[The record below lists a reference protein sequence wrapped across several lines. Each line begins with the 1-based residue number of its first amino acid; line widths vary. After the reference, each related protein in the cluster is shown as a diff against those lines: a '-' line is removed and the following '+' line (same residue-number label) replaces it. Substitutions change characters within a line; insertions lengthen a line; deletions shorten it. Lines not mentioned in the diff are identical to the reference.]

1 MTNKDFCSKWAQKGE
16 GRSNCP
22 AGVPEAEG
30 RSNGPSGVPEVPGS
44 SNCPSGVP
52 EAGGRSNSAARGQ
65 EDNRTEILSPANE
78 QYKGRNSGGP
88 DGTNGFRGMTDKER
102 VEALVA
108 AIEAAQQDIAPSYND
123 WFSVGVALASALGEE
138 GRTYFHRISRFYA
151 GYNYYECDKK
161 YNDCLRDSSP
171 AYSLGT
177 LFHLAKQAGIQV
189 AQSEAKQAGIQ
200 VALSEAKQAPYSPPY
215 AAAAQSQAP
224 YAAPYPA
231 SADTAS
237 AENTMPKKKTQ
248 KQNRIATIIDFFN
261 RKFHHFEDLRYD
273 VLSGKIQYR
282 KRDEFGYPED
292 RWYDVTDNVICSI
305 TCDINLETGLS
316 ITTNE
321 VHTVLKSDRVKSVNP
336 LQDWLNNLPKYEPQE
351 ALSPYIDALASQVH
365 VKVSEGS
372 EEAQERWTRWFR
384 KWFVGMVAGWL
395 DHTHPNHQVLVLI
408 SEKQGIFKTSWL
420 EHLMPPALSAY
431 RCKQASVREVTTDD
445 RMRITEFG
453 LINLD
458 EIDSMSPRELN
469 VLKSVITTDK
479 VNERAPYARTKDER
493 PRYASFCGSGNN
505 KRFLTDDTGNRR
517 WLPFEVEF
525 IDNPWERQE
534 PYEMIFAEAKYLAES
549 KTFQY
554 YFDQDDIQNM
564 NSYTD
569 DFCMQTPEEEL
580 LNIYYQPA
588 NKGDAGAI
596 FLSAAEML
604 RTLIDAGRITRPM
617 PINKFGVL
625 LKKKGFNK
633 YVLARGKKGYLVI
646 EHKSIEITERQK
658 EEAKEVQNSMPNPPQ
673 ETVPEA
679 SKNAEIGIND
689 ADSTFFDNCLQF

>member
-1 MTNKDFCSKWAQKGE
+1 MINKDFCSKWAGE
-16 GRSNCP
+16 
-22 AGVPEAEG
+22 A
-30 RSNGPSGVPEVPGS
+30 NG
-44 SNCPSGVP
+44 
-52 EAGGRSNSAARGQ
+52 AARGP
-65 EDNRTEILSPANE
+65 ENNRTEILSPANE
-78 QYKGRNSGGP
+78 QYKGRRAAVP
-88 DGTNGFRGMTDKER
+88 DGSNGPSGVPEVPSGFNGFRGMTDKER

-123 WFSVGVALASALGEE
+123 WFSAGVALASALGEE

-151 GYNYYECDKK
+151 GYNYHECDKK
-161 YNDCLRDSSP
+161 YNDCLRDPNP
-171 AYSLGT
+171 AYTLGT

-189 AQSEAKQAGIQ
+189 AQSEAKQEPYTPPYHAAAAQ
-200 VALSEAKQAPYSPPY
+200 SEAKQETYTPPY
-215 AAAAQSQAP
+215 HAAAAQSQAP
-224 YAAPYPA
+224 YAAPFPA
-231 SADTAS
+231 SANTAS
-237 AENTMPKKKTQ
+237 AENTMPKNKSK

-261 RKFHHFEDLRYD
+261 RKFHNFEDLRHD

-282 KRDEFGYPED
+282 KRDAFDNLED
-292 RWYDVTDNVICSI
+292 SWYDVTDHVICSI
-305 TCDINLETGLS
+305 TCDINVETGLS

-336 LQDWLNNLPKYEPQE
+336 LQDWLNNLPQYEPQE

-365 VKVSEGS
+365 VKASEGS

-517 WLPFEVEF
+517 WLPFEVES

-549 KTFQY
+549 GTFQY

-580 LNIYYQPA
+580 LNIYFQPA
-588 NKGDAGAI
+588 QKGDAGAI

-658 EEAKEVQNSMPNPPQ
+658 EEAKEVQNSMPNLPQ

>member
-1 MTNKDFCSKWAQKGE
+1 MINKDFCSKWAQKGE
-16 GRSNCP
+16 ARSNCP
-22 AGVPEAEG
+22 E
-30 RSNGPSGVPEVPGS
+30 GVPEVPGAPEALFHAQS
-44 SNCPSGVP
+44 AVPEVPSGSNGPAYVP
-52 EAGGRSNSAARGQ
+52 EVPGGS
-65 EDNRTEILSPANE
+65 
-78 QYKGRNSGGP
+78 
-88 DGTNGFRGMTDKER
+88 NGFRGLSDKER

-108 AIEAAQQDIAPSYND
+108 AVEAAQQDIAPSYDD
-123 WFSVGVALASALGEE
+123 WFGAGVALASALGEE
-138 GRTYFHRISRFYA
+138 GRTLFHRISRFYA
-151 GYNYYECDKK
+151 GYNYHECDKK
-161 YNDCLRDSSP
+161 YNDCLRDPSP

-189 AQSEAKQAGIQ
+189 AQSEAKQEPYTPPYHAAAAQ
-200 VALSEAKQAPYSPPY
+200 SEAKQEPYTPPY
-215 AAAAQSQAP
+215 HAAAALSQAP
-224 YAAPYPA
+224 YAAPFPA
-231 SADTAS
+231 SANTAS
-237 AENTMPKKKTQ
+237 AENTMPKNKSK

-261 RKFHHFEDLRYD
+261 QKFHHFEDLRHD

-282 KRDEFGYPED
+282 KRDAFGNPENS
-292 RWYDVTDNVICSI
+292 WYDVTDHVICSI
-305 TCDINLETGLS
+305 TCDINVETGLS

-351 ALSPYIDALASQVH
+351 VLSPYIDALASQVH
-365 VKVSEGS
+365 VKGS

-517 WLPFEVEF
+517 WLPFEVES

-549 KTFQY
+549 GTFQY
-554 YFDQDDIQNM
+554 YFDQEDIQNM

-569 DFCMQTPEEEL
+569 NFCMQTPEEEL
-580 LNIYYQPA
+580 LNIYFQPA
-588 NKGDAGAI
+588 QKGDAGAI

-604 RTLIDAGRITRPM
+604 RTLIDVGRITRPM

-646 EHKSIEITERQK
+646 EHKSIDITERQK
-658 EEAKEVQNSMPNPPQ
+658 EEAKEVQNSMPNLPQ

-679 SKNAEIGIND
+679 SNNAEIGIND

>member
-1 MTNKDFCSKWAQKGE
+1 MINKDFCSKWAGE
-16 GRSNCP
+16 
-22 AGVPEAEG
+22 A
-30 RSNGPSGVPEVPGS
+30 NG
-44 SNCPSGVP
+44 
-52 EAGGRSNSAARGQ
+52 AARVP

-78 QYKGRNSGGP
+78 QYKGPAGGP
-88 DGTNGFRGMTDKER
+88 IVQSDKER

-108 AIEAAQQDIAPSYND
+108 AVEAAQQDIAPSYND
-123 WFSVGVALASALGEE
+123 WFGAGIALASALGEE
-138 GRTYFHRISRFYA
+138 GRTLFHRISRFYA
-151 GYNYYECDKK
+151 GYNYHECDKK

-189 AQSEAKQAGIQ
+189 AQSGAKQ
-200 VALSEAKQAPYSPPY
+200 EAYTPPY
-215 AAAAQSQAP
+215 HAAAAQSQAP
-224 YAAPYPA
+224 YTPSYHAAAAQSQASYAAPFPA
-231 SADTAS
+231 SANTAS
-237 AENTMPKKKTQ
+237 AENTMPKNKSK

-261 RKFHHFEDLRYD
+261 RKFHHFEDLRHD

-282 KRDEFGYPED
+282 KRNAFGLPED

-316 ITTNE
+316 ITINE

-336 LQDWLNNLPKYEPQE
+336 LQDWLNNLPQYEPQE

-365 VKVSEGS
+365 VKASEGS
-372 EEAQERWTRWFR
+372 EDAQERWTRWFR

-408 SEKQGIFKTSWL
+408 SEKQGIYKTTWL
-420 EHLMPPALSAY
+420 EHLMPPALRAY
-431 RCKQASVREVTTDD
+431 MCKQVSMREFTKDD
-445 RMRITEFG
+445 RLRITEYG

-458 EIDSMSPRELN
+458 EIDSMNSRELN
-469 VLKSVITTDK
+469 GIKSLITTDK
-479 VNERAPYARTKDER
+479 VNERAPYARTKDDR

-517 WLPFEVEF
+517 WLPFEVES

-549 KTFQY
+549 KTFQSF
-554 YFDQDDIQNM
+554 FDQDDIQNM
-564 NSYTD
+564 NSYND

-580 LNIYYQPA
+580 LNIYFQPA
-588 NKGDAGAI
+588 NKGDEGAI

-604 RTLIDAGRITRPM
+604 RTLMDAGRITRPM
-617 PINKFGVL
+617 PINKFGAL

-658 EEAKEVQNSMPNPPQ
+658 EEAKEVQNSMPNLPQ

-679 SKNAEIGIND
+679 SNNADIGIND

>member
-1 MTNKDFCSKWAQKGE
+1 MKNFNPIEWAQKGE
-16 GRSNCP
+16 
-22 AGVPEAEG
+22 A
-30 RSNGPSGVPEVPGS
+30 RSNGAAGVPEVPGS
-44 SNCPSGVP
+44 SSSSARVP
-52 EAGGRSNSAARGQ
+52 EAEGRSSSPARVPEVPGSSSSAARVPIAARAIAGV
-65 EDNRTEILSPANE
+65 S
-78 QYKGRNSGGP
+78 
-88 DGTNGFRGMTDKER
+88 DGSNGFRGLSDIER

-108 AIEAAQQDIAPSYND
+108 AVEAAQQDIAPSYND
-123 WFSVGVALASALGEE
+123 WFSEGIALASALGEE
-138 GRTYFHRISRFYA
+138 GRTFFHRISRFYA
-151 GYNYYECDKK
+151 GYNYHECDKK
-161 YNDCLRDSSP
+161 YNDCLRDPSP

-189 AQSEAKQAGIQ
+189 AQSEAKQ
-200 VALSEAKQAPYSPPY
+200 KPYSTPY
-215 AAAAQSQAP
+215 HAAAALSQAP
-224 YAAPYPA
+224 YAVPFPA
-231 SADTAS
+231 SANTAS
-237 AENTMPKKKTQ
+237 AENTMPKNTSKKP
-248 KQNRIATIIDFFN
+248 NRIATIIDFFN
-261 RKFHHFEDLRYD
+261 QKFHNFEDLRHD

-282 KRDEFGYPED
+282 KRDAFGNPED
-292 RWYDVTDNVICSI
+292 SWYDVTDHVICSI
-305 TCDINLETGLS
+305 TCDINVETGLS

-365 VKVSEGS
+365 VKGS

-517 WLPFEVEF
+517 WLPFEVES

-549 KTFQY
+549 GTFQY
-554 YFDQDDIQNM
+554 YFDQEDIQNM

-580 LNIYYQPA
+580 LNIYFQPA
-588 NKGDAGAI
+588 QKGDAGAI

-604 RTLIDAGRITRPM
+604 RKLSDAGRITHPM

-633 YVLARGKKGYLVI
+633 TATTGGKKGYLVI
-646 EHKSIEITERQK
+646 EHREQEVQDQHKAD
-658 EEAKEVQNSMPNPPQ
+658 AKEVQDAMPELHNDENPSSDQTLP
-673 ETVPEA
+673 
-679 SKNAEIGIND
+679 
-689 ADSTFFDNCLQF
+689 F

>member
-1 MTNKDFCSKWAQKGE
+1 MINKDFCSKWAGE
-16 GRSNCP
+16 
-22 AGVPEAEG
+22 A
-30 RSNGPSGVPEVPGS
+30 NG
-44 SNCPSGVP
+44 
-52 EAGGRSNSAARGQ
+52 AARGP
-65 EDNRTEILSPANE
+65 ENNRTEILSPANE
-78 QYKGRNSGGP
+78 QYKGRRAAVPDGSNGPSGGP
-88 DGTNGFRGMTDKER
+88 GGSNCPAGVPEVPGSSSSPAGVPIAARAIAGVPDGSNGFRGNSDKER

-108 AIEAAQQDIAPSYND
+108 AVEAAQQDIAPSYND
-123 WFSVGVALASALGEE
+123 WFSEGIALASALGEE

-151 GYNYYECDKK
+151 GYNYHECDKK
-161 YNDCLRDSSP
+161 YNDCLRDPNP
-171 AYSLGT
+171 AYTLGT

-189 AQSEAKQAGIQ
+189 AQSEAKQ
-200 VALSEAKQAPYSPPY
+200 EPDTPPY
-215 AAAAQSQAP
+215 HAAAAQSQAP
-224 YAAPYPA
+224 YAAPFPA
-231 SADTAS
+231 SANTAS
-237 AENTMPKKKTQ
+237 AENTMPKNKSKKP
-248 KQNRIATIIDFFN
+248 NRIATIIDFFN
-261 RKFHHFEDLRYD
+261 QKFQHFEDLRHD

-282 KRDEFGYPED
+282 KRDEFGHPED
-292 RWYDVTDNVICSI
+292 SWYDVTDHVICSI
-305 TCDINLETGLS
+305 TCDINVETGLS

-336 LQDWLNNLPKYEPQE
+336 LQDWLNNLPQYEPQE

-365 VKVSEGS
+365 VKASEGS
-372 EEAQERWTRWFR
+372 EEAQELWTRWFR
-384 KWFVGMVAGWL
+384 KWFVGMVAGWR

-517 WLPFEVEF
+517 WLPFEVES

-549 KTFQY
+549 GTFQY
-554 YFDQDDIQNM
+554 YFDQEDIQNM

-580 LNIYYQPA
+580 LNIYFQPA
-588 NKGDAGAI
+588 QKGDAGAI

-604 RTLIDAGRITRPM
+604 RTLIDVGRITRPM

-633 YVLARGKKGYLVI
+633 TATTGGKKGYLVI
-646 EHKSIEITERQK
+646 EHREQEVHDQHKAD
-658 EEAKEVQNSMPNPPQ
+658 AKEVQDAMPELHNDENPSSDQTLP
-673 ETVPEA
+673 
-679 SKNAEIGIND
+679 
-689 ADSTFFDNCLQF
+689 F

>member
-1 MTNKDFCSKWAQKGE
+1 MINKDFCSKWAGE
-16 GRSNCP
+16 AS
-22 AGVPEAEG
+22 
-30 RSNGPSGVPEVPGS
+30 
-44 SNCPSGVP
+44 
-52 EAGGRSNSAARGQ
+52 SAARVP

-78 QYKGRNSGGP
+78 QYKGRRAAVP
-88 DGTNGFRGMTDKER
+88 DGSYGPAGVPEVPGGSNCPSGVPEVPGGSNSAARVPIAARAIAGVPEVPGSSNSAARVPIVQSDKER

-108 AIEAAQQDIAPSYND
+108 AVEAAQQDIAPSYND
-123 WFSVGVALASALGEE
+123 WFSEGIALASALGEE

-151 GYNYYECDKK
+151 GYNYHECDKK
-161 YNDCLRDSSP
+161 YNDCLRDPNP
-171 AYSLGT
+171 AYTLGT

-189 AQSEAKQAGIQ
+189 A
-200 VALSEAKQAPYSPPY
+200 LSEAKQETYTPPY
-215 AAAAQSQAP
+215 HAAAAQSQAP
-224 YAAPYPA
+224 YAAPFPA
-231 SADTAS
+231 SANTAS
-237 AENTMPKKKTQ
+237 AENTMPKNKSK

-261 RKFHHFEDLRYD
+261 QKFHHFEDLRHD
-273 VLSGKIQYR
+273 VLSGKIQLR
-282 KRDEFGYPED
+282 KRDAFGLPED
-292 RWYDVTDNVICSI
+292 RWYDVTDHVICSI
-305 TCDINLETGLS
+305 TCDINVETGLS

-633 YVLARGKKGYLVI
+633 TATTGGKKGYLVI
-646 EHKSIEITERQK
+646 EHREQEVQEQRKAD
-658 EEAKEVQNSMPNPPQ
+658 AKEVQGMMP
-673 ETVPEA
+673 ELH
-679 SKNAEIGIND
+679 ND
-689 ADSTFFDNCLQF
+689 EKPSSDQTLPF

>member
-1 MTNKDFCSKWAQKGE
+1 MINKDFCSKWAGEASGAARGPEAE

-22 AGVPEAEG
+22 AGDPDGSSSPAG
-30 RSNGPSGVPEVPGS
+30 GPEVPSGS
-44 SNCPSGVP
+44 NGAARVPIAARAIAGVP
-52 EAGGRSNSAARGQ
+52 
-65 EDNRTEILSPANE
+65 
-78 QYKGRNSGGP
+78 
-88 DGTNGFRGMTDKER
+88 DGSNGFRGMTDKER

-108 AIEAAQQDIAPSYND
+108 AVEAAQQDIAPSYND
-123 WFSVGVALASALGEE
+123 WFSEGIALASALGEE

-151 GYNYYECDKK
+151 GYTYQECDKK
-161 YNDCLRDSSP
+161 YNDCLRDPNP
-171 AYSLGT
+171 AYTLGT

-189 AQSEAKQAGIQ
+189 AQNEAKQ
-200 VALSEAKQAPYSPPY
+200 EAYTPPY
-215 AAAAQSQAP
+215 HAAAAQSQEP
-224 YAAPYPA
+224 YAAPFPV
-231 SADTAS
+231 SANTAS
-237 AENTMPKKKTQ
+237 AENTMPKNTSK

-261 RKFHHFEDLRYD
+261 QKFHNFEDLRHD

-282 KRDEFGYPED
+282 KRDEFGHPED
-292 RWYDVTDNVICSI
+292 SWNDVTDNFICSI
-305 TCDINLETGLS
+305 TCDINVETGLS

-336 LQDWLNNLPKYEPQE
+336 LQEWLNNLPKYEPQE

-365 VKVSEGS
+365 VKASEGS

-517 WLPFEVEF
+517 WLPFEVES

-549 KTFQY
+549 GTFQY
-554 YFDQDDIQNM
+554 YFDQEDIQNM

-580 LNIYYQPA
+580 LNIYFQPA
-588 NKGDAGAI
+588 QKGDAGAI

-604 RTLIDAGRITRPM
+604 RTLIDVGRITRPM

-633 YVLARGKKGYLVI
+633 TATTGGKKGYLVI
-646 EHKSIEITERQK
+646 EYREQEVQDQHKAD
-658 EEAKEVQNSMPNPPQ
+658 AKELQGTMPELHNDENPSSDQTLP
-673 ETVPEA
+673 
-679 SKNAEIGIND
+679 
-689 ADSTFFDNCLQF
+689 F

>member
-1 MTNKDFCSKWAQKGE
+1 M
-16 GRSNCP
+16 
-22 AGVPEAEG
+22 
-30 RSNGPSGVPEVPGS
+30 PSGVPGS
-44 SNCPSGVP
+44 SN
-52 EAGGRSNSAARGQ
+52 
-65 EDNRTEILSPANE
+65 
-78 QYKGRNSGGP
+78 
-88 DGTNGFRGMTDKER
+88 GFRGLSDKER

-108 AIEAAQQDIAPSYND
+108 AVEAAQQDIAPSYND
-123 WFSVGVALASALGEE
+123 WFGAGVALASALGEE
-138 GRTYFHRISRFYA
+138 GRTLFHRISRFYV
-151 GYNYYECDKK
+151 GYNYHECDKK

-189 AQSEAKQAGIQ
+189 AQSGAKQ
-200 VALSEAKQAPYSPPY
+200 ETYTPPY
-215 AAAAQSQAP
+215 HAAATQIQEP
-224 YAAPYPA
+224 YAAPFPA
-231 SADTAS
+231 SANTAS
-237 AENTMPKKKTQ
+237 AENTMSKNKSK

-261 RKFHHFEDLRYD
+261 RKFHHFEDLRHD

-282 KRDEFGYPED
+282 KRDEFGHLED
-292 RWYDVTDNVICSI
+292 KWYDVTDNVICSI

-316 ITTNE
+316 ITINE

-336 LQDWLNNLPKYEPQE
+336 LQDWLNNLPQYEPQE

-365 VKVSEGS
+365 VKASEGS

-408 SEKQGIFKTSWL
+408 SEKQGIYKTTWL
-420 EHLMPPALSAY
+420 EHLMPPALRAY
-431 RCKQASVREVTTDD
+431 MCKQVSMREFTKDD
-445 RMRITEFG
+445 RLRITEYG

-458 EIDSMSPRELN
+458 EIDSMNSRELN
-469 VLKSVITTDK
+469 GIKSLITTDK
-479 VNERAPYARTKDER
+479 VNERAPYARTKDDR

-517 WLPFEVEF
+517 WLPFEVES

-549 KTFQY
+549 GTFQY
-554 YFDQDDIQNM
+554 YFDQEDIQDM

-569 DFCMQTPEEEL
+569 NFRAQTPEEEL
-580 LNIYYQPA
+580 LNIYFQPA
-588 NKGDAGAI
+588 NKGDEGAI

-604 RTLIDAGRITRPM
+604 RTLIEAGRITRPM
-617 PINKFGVL
+617 PINKFGAL

-633 YVLARGKKGYLVI
+633 TATTGGKKGYLVI
-646 EHKSIEITERQK
+646 EHREQEVQDQHKAD
-658 EEAKEVQNSMPNPPQ
+658 AKEVQDAMPELHNDENPSSDQTLP
-673 ETVPEA
+673 
-679 SKNAEIGIND
+679 
-689 ADSTFFDNCLQF
+689 F

>member
-1 MTNKDFCSKWAQKGE
+1 MINKDFCSKWAGE
-16 GRSNCP
+16 
-22 AGVPEAEG
+22 A
-30 RSNGPSGVPEVPGS
+30 
-44 SNCPSGVP
+44 
-52 EAGGRSNSAARGQ
+52 
-65 EDNRTEILSPANE
+65 NRTEILSPANE
-78 QYKGRNSGGP
+78 QYKGRRAAVPGGSNCPSGVP
-88 DGTNGFRGMTDKER
+88 DGSNGFRGLSDKER

-108 AIEAAQQDIAPSYND
+108 AVEAAQQDITPSYDD
-123 WFSVGVALASALGEE
+123 WFGAGVALASALGEE
-138 GRTYFHRISRFYA
+138 GRTLFHRISRFYA
-151 GYNYYECDKK
+151 GYNYHECDKK
-161 YNDCLRDSSP
+161 YNDCLRDPSP

-189 AQSEAKQAGIQ
+189 AQSGAKP
-200 VALSEAKQAPYSPPY
+200 EPYTPSY
-215 AAAAQSQAP
+215 HAAAAQSQAP
-224 YAAPYPA
+224 YAAPFPA
-231 SADTAS
+231 SANTAS
-237 AENTMPKKKTQ
+237 AENTMPKNKSK

-261 RKFHHFEDLRYD
+261 QKFHNFEDLRHD

-282 KRDEFGYPED
+282 KRDAFDNLED
-292 RWYDVTDNVICSI
+292 SWYDVTDHVICSI
-305 TCDINLETGLS
+305 TCDINVETGLS

-365 VKVSEGS
+365 VKASEGS

-517 WLPFEVEF
+517 WLPFEVES

-549 KTFQY
+549 GTFQY
-554 YFDQDDIQNM
+554 YFDQEDIQNM

-569 DFCMQTPEEEL
+569 NFCMQTPEEEL
-580 LNIYYQPA
+580 LNIYFQPA
-588 NKGDAGAI
+588 QKGDADAI
-596 FLSAAEML
+596 FLSAAEIL

-617 PINKFGVL
+617 PINKFGAL

-658 EEAKEVQNSMPNPPQ
+658 EEAKEVQNSMPNLPQ